1 MIPVDL
7 SSFPICDVCSRAE
20 SAGAITAVSIVLP
33 QTIRRG
39 IPMETPQCPKCK
51 APMEQVQI
59 EQTQVDRCTS
69 CRGLWFDALEDQ
81 DIRETEAA
89 QTLDI
94 PASGLRAEPAKT
106 RRSSFDC
113 PRCKSPMIQMV
124 DRMGRRIQ
132 YESCPQCHGKFLD
145 AGEFKALEPRG
156 VKATMR
162 RLLKGKQRKG

>member
-1 MIPVDL
+1 MDKL
-7 SSFPICDVCSRAE
+7 
-20 SAGAITAVSIVLP
+20 
-33 QTIRRG
+33 
-39 IPMETPQCPKCK
+39 QCPKCK
-51 APMEQVQI
+51 SPMEQVQV

-81 DIRETEAA
+81 DVRQSEAA
-89 QTLDI
+89 ETLDTAATPVAPSKRNQNAI
-94 PASGLRAEPAKT
+94 
-106 RRSSFDC
+106 DC

-132 YESCPQCHGKFLD
+132 YESCPRCHGKFLD

-162 RLLKGKQRKG
+162 RLLNRKQRKG